1 MFFWNYYFFWG
12 GGGLKWL
19 NIQDCCGGCKL
30 HNAMGHKAIGINAN
44 VELRCGCKE
53 IAGPTG
59 TCCSTRAL
67 GCLKV

>member
-1 MFFWNYYFFWG
+1 MLFWNYDFSW

-19 NIQDCCGGCKL
+19 NIQDCFRGGKL
-30 HNAMGHKAIGINAN
+30 PNATGHKAIDNNVN
-44 VELRCGCKE
+44 VEFRCGCKG

-59 TCCSTRAL
+59 TCCSMRAL